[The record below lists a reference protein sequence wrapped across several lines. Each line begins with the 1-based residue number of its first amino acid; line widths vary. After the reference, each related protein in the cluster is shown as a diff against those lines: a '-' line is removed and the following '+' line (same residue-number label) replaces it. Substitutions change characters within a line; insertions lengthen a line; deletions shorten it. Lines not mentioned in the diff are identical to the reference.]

1 MKNVGIECR
10 QIAHGVCAL
19 SVGEEMEVDF
29 PVSDREIGEGKAI
42 ANQTSFDLPNCFD
55 MMIVEDFVITGDEVN
70 IIATGDRND
79 NPIGRVFVKV
89 TWELGAGDR
98 I

>member
-1 MKNVGIECR
+1 MVEVG
-10 QIAHGVCAL
+10 
-19 SVGEEMEVDF
+19 F
-29 PVSDREIGEGKAI
+29 PGDVREIGEGKAI

-55 MMIVEDFVITGDEVN
+55 MRIVEDFVITGDEVN
-70 IIATGDRND
+70 IIAMGVLND
-79 NPIGRVFVKV
+79 NPTGRLFVKV